1 MLLTLFLVLFFIF
14 TCALCFIP
22 KSYVLIKINEISI
35 FFFNF
40 FLCILLDYFMV
51 YNKLYEQQYF
61 FQISFTETFYI
72 KFFLDEL
79 SIFFIFLTIFLLP
92 PSVLYL
98 STNYYFIKS
107 GNSKYKPNTHKT
119 NLHSVIVY
127 ENDVVDFKY
136 STSNLRYFTVLLF
149 MLSFFLFLF
158 FLTNDLLFF
167 YVCFEFVLIPVFLI
181 IIYWGSRSRKILSA
195 YYFFLYT
202 FIGSLFF
209 LFSLFLIYFEMQT
222 FNIEELLFFS
232 FPVWI
237 QKIIWPCF
245 FIALAV
251 KIPMIP
257 FHLWLPEAHVEAP
270 TVGSVYLASILLK
283 LGGYGFIRLLLE
295 LLPEATIYYA
305 AYAQTLALFSVFFS
319 SLVILVQAD
328 IKKIIAYSS
337 IAHMNFA
344 VVGIFAYGLNSLYGS
359 IYLMIAHGITSGAL
373 FFLVGILYDRHKTR
387 IVYYYG
393 RLMSV
398 MPIFSFFFFIF
409 SFANVGFPGTINFIG
424 EILLVLGV
432 VEYSLS
438 THSFFPFIIIF
449 VGVFFSV
456 CYSIWLINKLLFSN
470 IKWSLKNPI
479 KFYDFNLN
487 EFLVVFPFLFL
498 VVFFGLTETGL
509 NLIKNYAYYVISLF

>member
-1 MLLTLFLVLFFIF
+1 MLFSLLIFFIVSIIV
-14 TCALCFIP
+14 LCLLP
-22 KSYVLIKINEISI
+22 KNYIFVKTTEICI
-35 FFFNF
+35 FLFNF
-40 FLCILLDYFMV
+40 FLIVTLYYFLS
-51 YNKLYEQQYF
+51 YNKLYDQEYS
-61 FQISFTETFYI
+61 FQLVFSENFYL
-72 KFFLDEL
+72 KFVLDEL

-98 STNYYFIKS
+98 SLNYYFLKS
-107 GNSKYKPNTHKT
+107 ENTQYRPNNYKT
-119 NLHSVIVY
+119 NLHSIIAF
-127 ENDVVDFKY
+127 ENTITDFKY
-136 STSNLRYFTVLLF
+136 VTNNFRYFTLLLF
-149 MLSFFLFLF
+149 ILTIFLILF

-167 YVCFEFVLIPVFLI
+167 YICFEFVLIPVFLI

-209 LFSLFLIYFEMQT
+209 LFSLFLIYFELQT

-232 FPVWI
+232 FPIWL

-245 FIALAV
+245 FISLAV

-283 LGGYGFIRLLLE
+283 LGGYGFVRLLLE

-305 AYAQTLALFSVFFS
+305 SYAQTLALFSVFLS

-344 VVGIFAYGLNSLYGS
+344 VVGIFAYGLNALYGS
-359 IYLMIAHGITSGAL
+359 LYLMIAHGITSGAL

-393 RLMSV
+393 RLMSL

-432 VEYSLS
+432 IEYSFI
-438 THSFFPFIIIF
+438 THSFFPFLIIF
-449 VGVFFSV
+449 VGIFFSV
-456 CYSIWLINKLLFSN
+456 CYSIWLINKLLFGN
-470 IKWSLKNPI
+470 LKWSFQHPI
-479 KFYDFNLN
+479 KFYDFTFD
-487 EFLVVFPFLFL
+487 EFLVLFPFLFF
-498 VVFFGLTETGL
+498 VIFFGLTDAGL
-509 NLIKNYAYYVISLF
+509 NLLKNYSYYIISLFF

>member
-1 MLLTLFLVLFFIF
+1 MSLLLLFFLVSILL
-14 TCALCFIP
+14 LCIIP
-22 KSYVLIKINEISI
+22 KKYILVKTTELSI
-35 FFFNF
+35 FLFNF
-40 FLCILLDYFMV
+40 FLISFFHYFLS
-51 YNKLYEQQYF
+51 YSKLYDQQYT
-61 FQISFTETFYI
+61 FQLFFTEDVYL
-72 KFFLDEL
+72 KFVLDEL

-92 PSVLYL
+92 PSILYL
-98 STNYYFIKS
+98 SLNYYFIKTDS
-107 GNSKYKPNTHKT
+107 TQYRPNNYKT
-119 NLHSVIVY
+119 NFHSIIAF
-127 ENDVVDFKY
+127 ENTILDFKFI
-136 STSNLRYFTVLLF
+136 TVNFRYFSILLYI
-149 MLSFFLFLF
+149 LTLFLLLF

-195 YYFFLYT
+195 FYFFLYT

-232 FPVWI
+232 FPVWL
-237 QKIIWPCF
+237 QKVIWPCF
-245 FIALAV
+245 FISLAV

-305 AYAQTLALFSVFFS
+305 SYAQTLALFSVFIS
-319 SLVILVQAD
+319 SLIILVQAD

-359 IYLMIAHGITSGAL
+359 LYLMIAHGITSGAL

-424 EILLVLGV
+424 EILLVLGII
-432 VEYSLS
+432 EYSFN

-449 VGVFFSV
+449 VGIFFSV

-470 IKWSLKNPI
+470 IKWSQESPI
-479 KFYDFNLN
+479 KYYDFSID
-487 EFLVVFPFLFL
+487 EFLVLLPFLFCAI
-498 VVFFGLTETGL
+498 FFGLTENGL
-509 NLIKNYAYYVISLF
+509 NILKNYSYYVVSLFF